1 MEFLLVSN
9 GHGEDVIA
17 ARIGQALQ
25 KLGAEV
31 LALPMVGAGHSYTR
45 AGIAIVPNMTQVM
58 PSGGFVRM
66 DQQKLAEDV
75 QHGLVGLTRRQMG
88 FVWRWSRAKETR
100 NSRRVVAIGDIVPL
114 LLAWLPTRIGGAP
127 FAFIATAKSEYYWR
141 DRQGILTEVKP
152 PFGGSLFYPWERTMM
167 KSRQCC
173 GLFVRD
179 QLTAD
184 YLRDK
189 FGIAAQYLG
198 NPMMDGLEP
207 KGLDFGIADD
217 DWAVAVL
224 PGSRPPEAYE
234 NWVALLTCA
243 QVIARTLAPQTVHFL
258 VALAPALDRNHFVQ
272 MLSQRGWLRPSSDG
286 LTLPRQFIDA
296 DQTKDASI
304 PDATGYSRLMFKA
317 NNAHIHLIENGF
329 ADVLHQANLGLA
341 MAGTAT
347 EQMVGLGK
355 PVIII
360 GGNGPQF
367 TPLFAVEQVRL
378 LGCSVKRIDKP
389 AQITEILNTLLK
401 DPDYFQATVRNGIE
415 RMGYPGAAARIA
427 NYLMPS

>member
-1 MEFLLVSN
+1 M
-9 GHGEDVIA
+9 
-17 ARIGQALQ
+17 
-25 KLGAEV
+25 
-31 LALPMVGAGHSYTR
+31 
-45 AGIAIVPNMTQVM
+45 
-58 PSGGFVRM
+58 
-66 DQQKLAEDV
+66 
-75 QHGLVGLTRRQMG
+75 
-88 FVWRWSRAKETR
+88 
-100 NSRRVVAIGDIVPL
+100 
-114 LLAWLPTRIGGAP
+114 
-127 FAFIATAKSEYYWR
+127 
-141 DRQGILTEVKP
+141 
-152 PFGGSLFYPWERTMM
+152 
-167 KSRQCC
+167 
-173 GLFVRD
+173 
-179 QLTAD
+179 
-184 YLRDK
+184 
-189 FGIAAQYLG
+189 
-198 NPMMDGLEP
+198 
-207 KGLDFGIADD
+207 
-217 DWAVAVL
+217 
-224 PGSRPPEAYE
+224 
-234 NWVALLTCA
+234 ALLTCA

-355 PVIII
+355 PVITI